1 MNIRENRGFTLIEL
15 MIVVAIL
22 MIVGVSLYKTHSQ
35 NSIFHKN
42 NIFRQKATWVLQSQA
57 ELIRAKPFREIKEVE
72 TSPFSDELTDLMG
85 LGDAKGS
92 VTVERV
98 SPELKRVTLGITW
111 RDANQKG
118 QRLSLAMYRCRQ

>member
-1 MNIRENRGFTLIEL
+1 MNIRENKGFTLIEL
-15 MIVVAIL
+15 MIVIAIL
-22 MIVGVSLYKTHSQ
+22 TIVGVSLYKTHAQ

-42 NIFRQKATWVLQSQA
+42 NTFRQKATWVLQSQA
-57 ELIRAKPFREIKEVE
+57 ELIRVKQFRDIEAVE
-72 TSPFSDELTDLMG
+72 TSPFSDELGDLMG
-85 LGDAKGS
+85 LRDAKGT

-118 QRLSLAMYRCRQ
+118 QRLSLAMYRYRQ